1 MYVWEYGG
9 MGLDAYHNSYMRS
22 LITLLFLILLTPTL
36 TSVVTLNGGYLTITA
51 AVTTT
56 QIDLQ
61 VTYDANV
68 AWLGIIF
75 SSD

>member
-1 MYVWEYGG
+1 M
-9 MGLDAYHNSYMRS
+9 NIPISYCTGCVLSYNTIMCI
-22 LITLLFLILLTPTL
+22 LITAILLLLTPT
-36 TSVVTLNGGYLTITA
+36 TPSVVTLNGGYLTISA

-56 QIDLQ
+56 QIDFQ